1 MPTDWQDLLTAAGVG
16 GLSRGDVIGQLVA
29 VSRAE
34 SGSASATNS
43 TPTGAASTGVSDVAG
58 GLAQESNREVSQQMA
73 SLTGQL
79 SNLGA
84 SQQTQTGA
92 IQDNTQAV
100 TQNTVSKGSSGDS
113 VAKQVGSVAEGLLGG
128 ALGLSPI
135 ISGIM
140 SLFTG
145 HSSST
150 VTPITPFTLPPPVQY
165 QAGLVSGA
173 GSTQVAPVSFGE
185 GGQPRPQASAQATQ
199 VTVQV
204 NAIDSRSFLDHSDEI
219 ASALKEALLN
229 SNSLKDVITEL

>member
-113 VAKQVGSVAEGLLGG
+113 VAKQVGSVAEGLL
-128 ALGLSPI
+128 
-135 ISGIM
+135 
-140 SLFTG
+140 
-145 HSSST
+145 
-150 VTPITPFTLPPPVQY
+150 
-165 QAGLVSGA
+165 
-173 GSTQVAPVSFGE
+173 
-185 GGQPRPQASAQATQ
+185 
-199 VTVQV
+199 
-204 NAIDSRSFLDHSDEI
+204 
-219 ASALKEALLN
+219 
-229 SNSLKDVITEL
+229 